1 MLVTKDGAA
10 AGDQNQYSTTGT
22 PGTAVFPT
30 GYLYETGYDDPNVLN
45 FRQGALPYS
54 LLLGC

>member
-10 AGDQNQYSTTGT
+10 AGDDNQYSTTGT

-30 GYLYETGYDDPNVLN
+30 ARPTTTCSQIFYFVYDKV
-45 FRQGALPYS
+45 RQTI
-54 LLLGC
+54 